1 MEDVTHTFYVKY
13 LRRTLAS
20 VKRDEARYRESKE
33 PGFAKLADH
42 LVTVAQQTQ
51 HELDRVLEEP
61 EGGDYSPDLAEFNE
75 QVLYPKGT

>member
-1 MEDVTHTFYVKY
+1 
-13 LRRTLAS
+13 
-20 VKRDEARYRESKE
+20 VKRDEARYRASSE
-33 PGFAKLADH
+33 PGFTKLAEH